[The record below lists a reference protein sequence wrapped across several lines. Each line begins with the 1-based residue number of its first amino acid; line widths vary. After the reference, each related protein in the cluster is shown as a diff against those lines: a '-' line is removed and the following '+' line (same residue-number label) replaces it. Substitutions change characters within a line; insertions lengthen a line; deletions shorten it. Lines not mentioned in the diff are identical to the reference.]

1 MNWSTL
7 QRGLDLHVSAVA
19 SPEPRTDSEARFSGT
34 HRGCWSRGKICGCGP
49 PGKRRKRKVE
59 MKQTVRIRVI

>member
-34 HRGCWSRGKICGCGP
+34 HRGCWSRGKICGLRPSWEEAQEESGNETNS
-49 PGKRRKRKVE
+49 KD
-59 MKQTVRIRVI
+59 